1 MSGLCGGSQP
11 PVGHPT
17 GERTEKQSV
26 GQGREGEEGRKEK
39 KAEIRER
46 RGRRRE
52 ERTDGSI
59 QCKGDALNSH
69 VSMLA
74 RGREVGPAISDGWKF
89 FGCFELF

>member
-1 MSGLCGGSQP
+1 M
-11 PVGHPT
+11 
-17 GERTEKQSV
+17 EKK
-26 GQGREGEEGRKEK
+26 GRKEI
-39 KAEIRER
+39 KAKIRER

-74 RGREVGPAISDGWKF
+74 RGREVGPAIFDRSKC
-89 FGCFELF
+89 FGLFELF